1 VEKSEVIENV
11 RYRLVRR
18 RDWKVRRVEE
28 EEDAVEEQF
37 YTMNL
42 PDTIYNSSS
51 AFQ

>member
-1 VEKSEVIENV
+1 VEKSGVIENV
-11 RYRLVRR
+11 RYRL
-18 RDWKVRRVEE
+18 VRRVEE